1 MRNLEIKKLEFLLI
15 ELNESAKELINY
27 GSSKEKRQGWGMKQV
42 IDQVRDLYKNE
53 YLNELKLEVEH
64 LLLSYL
70 EGSNYR
76 QILEELTNDDDK
88 IDSIMLEVKEHYNK
102 FVNPNVFYSQ
112 LDELQEIYTN
122 NIIEILNN

>member
-1 MRNLEIKKLEFLLI
+1 MKDLKIKKLEFLLI
-15 ELNESAKELINY
+15 ELNESAKELMNY
-27 GSSKEKRQGWGMKQV
+27 GNSKEKRQGYGMKEV
-42 IDQVRDLYKNE
+42 INAVRNLYKNE
-53 YLNELKLEVEH
+53 YLKELKLEVEH

-70 EGSNYR
+70 EGTDYR
-76 QILEELTNDDDK
+76 GILEGLTNDENK
-88 IDSIMLEVKEHYNK
+88 INSVMLEVKEHYNK